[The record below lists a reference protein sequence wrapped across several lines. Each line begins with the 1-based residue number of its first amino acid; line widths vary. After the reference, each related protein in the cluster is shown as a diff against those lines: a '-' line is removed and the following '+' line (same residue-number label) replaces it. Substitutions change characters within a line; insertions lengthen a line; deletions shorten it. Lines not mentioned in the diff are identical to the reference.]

1 MNPCVHGHYALVG
14 GAPRHTVVVVCVC
27 EWVSL
32 WVIPRDSC
40 SHFLRD
46 RCKLRPET
54 CNASLTQYYLE
65 MKLVNFGLIAL
76 LSSYGM
82 ICSPR
87 RLLPAIQSPAKN
99 KSLTAGCLS
108 TWQFNLY
115 NKSDGDLSETRR
127 TRLPKLHS
135 LSFAYL
141 SIRGGRTT
149 SRAHN
154 CRAVAVNALLFGTD
168 LSYQK

>member
-1 MNPCVHGHYALVG
+1 MG
-14 GAPRHTVVVVCVC
+14 GASSHTVVVVCVC
-27 EWVSL
+27 
-32 WVIPRDSC
+32 VILRDSC

-46 RCKLRPET
+46 HWKLRLET
-54 CNASLTQYYLE
+54 CNASLSQYYLE
-65 MKLVNFGLIAL
+65 IKLMDFWLVAL

-87 RLLPAIQSPAKN
+87 QRLPAIQSPVKN
-99 KSLTAGCLS
+99 KFPTTGCLS

-115 NKSDGDLSETRR
+115 NKSDGDLSEIRR

-141 SIRGGRTT
+141 SITRTACNWRRGLIWHPPMQIT
-149 SRAHN
+149 
-154 CRAVAVNALLFGTD
+154 
-168 LSYQK
+168 

>member
-1 MNPCVHGHYALVG
+1 MPCWAEPGGIYGSRRVFVSELVISQ
-14 GAPRHTVVVVCVC
+14 
-27 EWVSL
+27 E
-32 WVIPRDSC
+32 SC

-46 RCKLRPET
+46 RWKLRTET
-54 CNASLTQYYLE
+54 CIASLTQYYFE
-65 MKLVNFGLIAL
+65 MKSVNFGLVAL

-115 NKSDGDLSETRR
+115 NKSDGDLSEIQRM
-127 TRLPKLHS
+127 RLAKLHS

-141 SIRGGRTT
+141 SITQTT
-149 SRAHN
+149 CNWRRSLIWHPPLQITYISIS
-154 CRAVAVNALLFGTD
+154 C
-168 LSYQK
+168 